1 MRTYIKINKENLR
14 HNYLEIKSKTNKEI
28 IAVVK
33 ENAYGHGIK
42 EISQEL
48 ALSGCK
54 FFMVASINE
63 ALQLRKSLILSPILL
78 LENTSDLK
86 SVLALKLTL
95 SIMSLKQLEDISKTK
110 IPLSIQLF
118 FDLGMKRDGLLPYEA
133 LEAKKIISH
142 SNLLLTGIF
151 AHHTCKENYEKE
163 TNILT
168 EILKIFDNK
177 MIYHHQSSNYILE
190 KDDSKFLRIGGAL
203 YGLVDMPNINLKTVL
218 KLYSPIWCI
227 KEVKQGEE
235 VGYGNKKT
243 VPENGYIYTIPFG
256 YSDGLKRNTTLLG
269 FINGE
274 IIKNVGNIM
283 MNHTLMF
290 SKNKYKIGD
299 EIELI
304 GDNLNINYLSKQYK
318 TIPYEITTSLNPNLK
333 RIIE

>member
-33 ENAYGHGIK
+33 GNAYGHGIK

-63 ALQLRKSLILSPILL
+63 ALQLRKSLI
-78 LENTSDLK
+78 
-86 SVLALKLTL
+86 TL

-177 MIYHHQSSNYILE
+177 IIYHHQSSNYILE

-256 YSDGLKRNTTLLG
+256 YADGLKRNTTLLG